1 MRSPASDGATP
12 SPVAEVAAVIVTF
25 QPAAG
30 AIEPLLA
37 ALQGQV
43 GRVVLVDNGSRVP
56 PVLPTA
62 SGPLKLL
69 QLDSNLGLAA
79 AQNRGIATAVEAGA
93 RFVLLLDQDS
103 LPEPGMVAALLR
115 CHDQAVARGQR
126 VAAVGPTVLAPDGSE
141 AGFVRFGGGR
151 YEAVMPAA
159 DIEALACDMLIASG
173 SLIPVPVLQQLG
185 GMAEPLFI
193 DKVDTEWCLRAA
205 AAGHLLLGAPQAR
218 LRHRLG
224 ERLVRVWFGQWRA
237 LPQHQPF
244 RYYYMLRNS
253 LLLRRLP
260 HACAAWRRADLR
272 QLGSIVLYFGL
283 LSPGRWAA
291 LRMMGRGLLDG
302 LRAVGGPLR

>member
-1 MRSPASDGATP
+1 MRSPATDGATP
-12 SPVAEVAAVIVTF
+12 SPVAQVTAVVVTF
-25 QPAAG
+25 QPAAE
-30 AIEPLLA
+30 AVAPLLA
-37 ALQGQV
+37 ALAGQV
-43 GRVVLVDNGSRVP
+43 GSVVLVDNGSRVP
-56 PVLPTA
+56 PVIADAPLPVE
-62 SGPLKLL
+62 LL
-69 QLDSNLGLAA
+69 QLDHNLGLAA
-79 AQNRGIATAVEAGA
+79 AQNRGIAAAVASGA

-103 LPEPGMVAALLR
+103 LPDAGMVATLLH
-115 CHDQAVARGQR
+115 CHDQAAARGQR
-126 VAAVGPTVLAPDGSE
+126 VAAVGPTVVAPDGSE
-141 AGFVRFGGGR
+141 AGFVRFGSGR
-151 YEAVMPAA
+151 YEALVPSPGT
-159 DIEALACDMLIASG
+159 DTLACDMLIASG
-173 SLIPVPVLQQLG
+173 SLIPVAVLRQVG

-205 AAGHLLLGAPQAR
+205 AAGHALLGAPRAR

-260 HACAAWRRADLR
+260 HAHAAWRKADLR

-283 LSPGRWAA
+283 LSRGRLAA